1 MKKLFT
7 IVQCLVFF
15 VFGCNH
21 QAIEISVPGWKA
33 GVARIVI
40 TPQQSMWMAGYAAR
54 DHASDGMIH
63 DLWAKA
69 LALEDS
75 LGNHALLIT
84 ADILGFPKEVSERI
98 KEQLQQKLNLSKS
111 QIILSASHT
120 HSGPVLANSL
130 KDIYPIDAIETEK
143 IQQYTSILEAKIVE
157 VAVEAFR
164 VMESVQIYAE
174 NGVSRFQV
182 NRRNNNDRNIAVL
195 TELKGPND
203 FAVPVLK
210 VVSHSGDI
218 KAIVFGYACH
228 PTVLD
233 DYLWCGD
240 YPGFAQIELEEKY
253 PGTIAMFFLGA
264 GADQNPLPRR
274 TVPLAKQY
282 GQTLAASIERVL
294 EEPMRSLPAMLATA
308 YDEINLP
315 LSPAP
320 SVAELELI
328 LTKTRS
334 VSAYYRRWAERFIAE
349 TKNEIPPMTSYPYPI
364 QVWNLGGQ
372 PIMTLGGE
380 LVVEYA
386 IGLKK
391 MFGNDIF
398 VMGYSNDV
406 MAYIPSITILNEG
419 GYEGDTSQQVY
430 GLPSKWLPE
439 IEPLIYEGMANLASK
454 VNIIQYKS
462 TINNK

>member
-7 IVQCLVFF
+7 VYIQCLVF
-15 VFGCNH
+15 VVIGCNR
-21 QAIEISVPGWKA
+21 QATEVSVPGWKA
-33 GVARIVI
+33 GVARIII
-40 TPQQSMWMAGYAAR
+40 TPQQSMWLAGYAAR

-69 LALEDS
+69 LAIEDS
-75 LGNHALLIT
+75 LGNRAVLIT
-84 ADILGFPKEVSERI
+84 ADVLGFPKELSDRVR
-98 KEQLQQKLNLSKS
+98 EQLHQKLNLSKS
-111 QIILSASHT
+111 QIILNASHT

-130 KDIYPIDAIETEK
+130 RDIYPLDPTEHEK
-143 IQQYTSILEAKIVE
+143 IRQYTSFFETKIVE

-164 VMESVQIYAE
+164 LMEPVRIYAE

-182 NRRNNNDRNIAVL
+182 NRRNNNERNIVVL
-195 TELKGPND
+195 TGLKGPND

-210 VVSHSGDI
+210 IVKHTGAI
-218 KAIVFGYACH
+218 KVMVFGYACH

-253 PGTIAMFFLGA
+253 PGAVAMFFLGA

-274 TVPLAKQY
+274 TVSLAKQY
-282 GQTLAASIERVL
+282 GQTLAASVERVL
-294 EEPMRSLPAMLATA
+294 EEPMKSLPAKLVTA
-308 YDEINLP
+308 YAEIDFP

-320 SVAELELI
+320 SVTELE
-328 LTKTRS
+328 KTLAGS
-334 VSAYYRRWAERFIAE
+334 VTAYYRRWAERFIAE
-349 TKNEIPPMTSYPYPI
+349 TKNGIPPMTSYPYPI

-372 PIMTLGGE
+372 PVMSLGGE

-398 VMGYSNDV
+398 VMGYSNDL

-439 IEPLIYEGMANLASK
+439 IEPLIFEGMAHLASR
-454 VNIIQYKS
+454 VNIIQYK
-462 TINNK
+462 